1 MRRSGVEIAA
11 RLLLAS
17 GLLLALVLVFEK
29 PLMETMLP
37 LFRWE
42 LGQLDDRYRIL
53 FFGLAGQG
61 ADSVLRLDVTLVRPV
76 VVGAHVVMPDPRGFA
91 TVTTLSGNLLQPVVV
106 VFALVAAWPVTRKI
120 EYFLRVACG
129 LPMVILFLLADVPF
143 VLLAQIWAMFVES
156 HAPGQ
161 FSPLLGWS
169 AFLQSGGRLAIALA
183 LAALTV
189 AMGRRMTMGCPG
201 GRHAERTSRDCSS
214 AA

>member
-11 RLLLAS
+11 RLLVAS
-17 GLLLALVLVFEK
+17 GLLLALILVLEA
-29 PLMETMLP
+29 PLMEAILP
-37 LFRWE
+37 LLRWE

-61 ADSVLRLDVTLVRPV
+61 ADGVIRLDVTLARPV
-76 VVGAHVVMPDPRGFA
+76 VVGSHVIVPDPRGFA
-91 TVTTLSGNLLQPVVV
+91 TVTTLSGNLLQPAVVMIS
-106 VFALVAAWPVTRKI
+106 LVAAWPVTRKV
-120 EYFLRVACG
+120 EYLLRAACG
-129 LPMVILFLLADVPF
+129 LPFLLLLLMADVPF
-143 VLLAQIWAMFVES
+143 VLLAQIWAMFVEA

-183 LAALTV
+183 LVALTV
-189 AMGRRMTMGCPG
+189 TLGRRVVMGRAGAG
-201 GRHAERTSRDCSS
+201 HAERTNRDRSS